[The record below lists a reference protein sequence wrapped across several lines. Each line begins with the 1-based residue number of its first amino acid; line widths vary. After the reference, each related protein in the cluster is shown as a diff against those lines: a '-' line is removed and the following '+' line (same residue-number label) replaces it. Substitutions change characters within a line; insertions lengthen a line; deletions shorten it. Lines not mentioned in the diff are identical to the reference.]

1 MSFQNIST
9 ICLIKN
15 IPIMIMILVTK
26 MNLYPPNWK
35 KHGAKNSIR
44 FALLPAIENLPL
56 EISENVEVHSTV
68 QALAKKAKFHFIESY
83 SGGCNDHNCFV
94 CKTQST

>member
-1 MSFQNIST
+1 MFDQDYPNHDHDT
-9 ICLIKN
+9 RNKN
-15 IPIMIMILVTK
+15 EPLT
-26 MNLYPPNWK
+26 PNWK

-56 EISENVEVHSTV
+56 EISENVEAHSTV

-83 SGGCNDHNCFV
+83 SGECNDQNCFV
-94 CKTQST
+94 CQTQPT